1 MSVSP
6 TNAVAG
12 VQAMSQSPL
21 RPMSVGNVVSAGL
34 VLYRSNFKSY
44 FLQSVFAHLWVLLP
58 IYGWAK
64 YAAIS
69 GLISR
74 LAFKELISKPES
86 VSHAQETIS
95 PRLWS
100 FLGVGF
106 GIALRL
112 IGLYIAMY
120 IAIILGLF
128 IPVAILGQPNG
139 FIFGGIAAFVLLI
152 VGIITIIRFYSRWSI
167 AEVPLAVEENI
178 TGGGQSIDR
187 SWELTE
193 GAVGRIQYI
202 VVVAFLVTLPIQ
214 AVTGYIPS
222 FFQLRFEQD
231 TPEYWIVYFI
241 NLAFS
246 LLGGAI
252 IMPFWQAI
260 KAVMYYDLRSRRE
273 GLDLQMRDR
282 TGY

>member
-1 MSVSP
+1 
-6 TNAVAG
+6 
-12 VQAMSQSPL
+12 MSQSSL

-44 FLQSVFAHLWVLLP
+44 LLQSIFAHLWILLP

-64 YAAIS
+64 YSAIS

-74 LAFKELISKPES
+74 LAFKELISKPENINT
-86 VSHAQETIS
+86 ARNNINT
-95 PRLWS
+95 RMWS

-106 GIALRL
+106 GIALRVF
-112 IGLYIAMY
+112 GLYIAMY
-120 IAIILGLF
+120 IAILLGLF
-128 IPVAILGQPNG
+128 IPVAIFGQQTG
-139 FIFGGIAAFVLLI
+139 FILGAIAAIVLLI
-152 VGIITIIRFYSRWSI
+152 VGIVVIIRLYSRWSI

-178 TGGGQSIDR
+178 RGGGHSIDR

-214 AVTGYIPS
+214 IVTGYVPS
-222 FFQLRFEQD
+222 IFQLRFDPNTQA
-231 TPEYWIVYFI
+231 YWIVYFI

-246 LLGGAI
+246 LLGGAVV
-252 IMPFWQAI
+252 MPFWQAI
-260 KAVMYYDLRSRRE
+260 KAVIYYDLRSRRE

-282 TGY
+282 RER

>member
-1 MSVSP
+1 
-6 TNAVAG
+6 
-12 VQAMSQSPL
+12 MSQSPL

-44 FLQSVFAHLWVLLP
+44 LLQSIFAHLWILLP

-64 YAAIS
+64 YSAIS

-86 VSHAQETIS
+86 VSHARETIN
-95 PRLWS
+95 PRMWS

-112 IGLYIAMY
+112 FGLYIAIY
-120 IAIILGLF
+120 VAIFLAFLIPVLILGQQTG
-128 IPVAILGQPNG
+128 AILGA
-139 FIFGGIAAFVLLI
+139 IAALVLFI
-152 VGIITIIRFYSRWSI
+152 VGIVVIIRLYSRWSI

-214 AVTGYIPS
+214 IVTGYVPS
-222 FFQLRFEQD
+222 IFQVRLDPNTQA
-231 TPEYWIVYFI
+231 YWIVYFI
-241 NLAFS
+241 GLAFS
-246 LLGGAI
+246 LLGGAVV
-252 IMPFWQAI
+252 MPFWQAI

-282 TGY
+282 RER